1 MAPSSFVEEP
11 ESPRT
16 ASSSEEGYQE
26 KKGKKYEG
34 NPSFSSQE
42 IKDFF
47 EAISKSPSGG
57 IHSYDKTDPCDK
69 TNPFPHVWDLKNYHE
84 ETRREPAA
92 EAGGG

>member
-1 MAPSSFVEEP
+1 MP
-11 ESPRT
+11 ESRGS
-16 ASSSEEGYQE
+16 AQKKDYQE

-57 IHSYDKTDPCDK
+57 IHFYDK

>member
-1 MAPSSFVEEP
+1 MP
-11 ESPRT
+11 ESRGS
-16 ASSSEEGYQE
+16 AQKDYQE

-47 EAISKSPSGG
+47 EAIQNRPVEENSFLRQ
-57 IHSYDKTDPCDK
+57 DLRQA
-69 TNPFPHVWDLKNYHE
+69 NPFPHVWDLKNYHE

>member
-1 MAPSSFVEEP
+1 MAPSSFVEEQQP
-11 ESPRT
+11 ECLNPEDRLRRRN
-16 ASSSEEGYQE
+16 YQE

-57 IHSYDKTDPCDK
+57 IHLLRQD
-69 TNPFPHVWDLKNYHE
+69 DL
-84 ETRREPAA
+84 RRGQSFSSRLGFEKLP
-92 EAGGG
+92 

>member
-11 ESPRT
+11 ESPRIRPPPQKKD
-16 ASSSEEGYQE
+16 YQE

-42 IKDFF
+42 IEDFF

-57 IHSYDKTDPCDK
+57 IHLLRQD
-69 TNPFPHVWDLKNYHE
+69 DL
-84 ETRREPAA
+84 RRGQSFSSRLGFEKLP
-92 EAGGG
+92 